1 MMKHLTYFWM
11 VVSGLICSTA
21 TLAYP
26 VYGLI
31 EPHRTLIYFSKGFD
45 DAVAS
50 FERQL
55 LVYQCQ
61 IDDRDLHTLILDM
74 NDLSDSSGLFSSQ
87 EIIKLMNKYRVKN
100 NEHTAVLIGKDG
112 TEKARWRQGFDIDE
126 MVQIIDE
133 MPMRK
138 AEIRERGL
146 RCSI

>member
-1 MMKHLTYFWM
+1 MKHLAFVWM
-11 VVSGLICSTA
+11 SVTGLVFSTT

-26 VYGLI
+26 AYGLI

-45 DAVAS
+45 EDVAS

-55 LVYQCQ
+55 LVHRCQ

-74 NDLSDSSGLFSSQ
+74 NNLSDSSGLFSSR
-87 EIIKLMNKYRVKN
+87 EIIKLMNKYRVRN

-112 TEKARWRQGFDIDE
+112 TEKARWKEGFDINE
-126 MVQIIDE
+126 MVQIIDQ
-133 MPMRK
+133 MPMRQ
-138 AEIRERGL
+138 AEIRERGS

>member
-1 MMKHLTYFWM
+1 
-11 VVSGLICSTA
+11 
-21 TLAYP
+21 
-26 VYGLI
+26 
-31 EPHRTLIYFSKGFD
+31 
-45 DAVAS
+45 
-50 FERQL
+50 
-55 LVYQCQ
+55 
-61 IDDRDLHTLILDM
+61 
-74 NDLSDSSGLFSSQ
+74 
-87 EIIKLMNKYRVKN
+87 MNKYRVKN

>member
-1 MMKHLTYFWM
+1 MKTFTYLGLALT
-11 VVSGLICSTA
+11 GLWFSTN

-26 VYGLI
+26 MYGLI

-45 DAVAS
+45 ENVAS

-55 LVYQCQ
+55 LVHRCQ

-74 NDLSDSSGLFSSQ
+74 NDLSDSRGLFSSQ
-87 EIIKLMNKYRVKN
+87 EIIKLMNKYRVRN

-112 TEKARWRQGFDIDE
+112 TEKARWRQGFDINE
-126 MVQIIDE
+126 MVQVIDE

>member
-1 MMKHLTYFWM
+1 MMKHLTYVWTI
-11 VVSGLICSTA
+11 VIGLMFSTI

-26 VYGLI
+26 AYGLI

-74 NDLSDSSGLFSSQ
+74 NDLSDS
-87 EIIKLMNKYRVKN
+87 K
-100 NEHTAVLIGKDG
+100 
-112 TEKARWRQGFDIDE
+112 
-126 MVQIIDE
+126 
-133 MPMRK
+133 
-138 AEIRERGL
+138 
-146 RCSI
+146 

>member
-1 MMKHLTYFWM
+1 M
-11 VVSGLICSTA
+11 
-21 TLAYP
+21 
-26 VYGLI
+26 
-31 EPHRTLIYFSKGFD
+31 
-45 DAVAS
+45 
-50 FERQL
+50 
-55 LVYQCQ
+55 
-61 IDDRDLHTLILDM
+61 
-74 NDLSDSSGLFSSQ
+74 FSSQ

>member
-1 MMKHLTYFWM
+1 MKHLTCFWL
-11 VVSGLICSTA
+11 VATGLMFSTTA
-21 TLAYP
+21 AAYP
-26 VYGLI
+26 IYGLI

-45 DAVAS
+45 DDVAT

-55 LVYQCQ
+55 LVYRCQ

-87 EIIKLMNKYRVKN
+87 EIIKLMNKYRIKN
-100 NEHTAVLIGKDG
+100 SEHTAVLIGKDG
-112 TEKARWRQGFDIDE
+112 TEKARWRQGFDINE

-133 MPMRK
+133 MPMRQ

>member
-1 MMKHLTYFWM
+1 MKTLTYLG
-11 VVSGLICSTA
+11 VALTGLLFSTNI
-21 TLAYP
+21 LAYP
-26 VYGLI
+26 MYGLI

-45 DAVAS
+45 ENVAS

-55 LVYQCQ
+55 LVHRCQ

-74 NDLSDSSGLFSSQ
+74 NDLSDSRGLFSSQ
-87 EIIKLMNKYRVKN
+87 EIIKLMNKYRIKN
-100 NEHTAVLIGKDG
+100 SEHTAVLIGKDG
-112 TEKARWRQGFDIDE
+112 TEKARWRQGFDINE